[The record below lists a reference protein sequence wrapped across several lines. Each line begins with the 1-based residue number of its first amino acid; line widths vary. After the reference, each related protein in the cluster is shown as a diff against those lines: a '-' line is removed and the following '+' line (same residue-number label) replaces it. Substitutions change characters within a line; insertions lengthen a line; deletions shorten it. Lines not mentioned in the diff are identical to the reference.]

1 MPAFSVEFTPAATR
15 DLKRLDPA
23 IRLQLLRASAVLE
36 ETPYPSSSDRIKI
49 LVGILPRHYRLR
61 VGDYRII
68 YRIEGSR
75 VIVVRVAH
83 RREAYR

>member
-1 MPAFSVEFTPAATR
+1 LPGFGVEFTPAADR

-23 IRLQLLRASAVLE
+23 IRAQLLRASTILSHS
-36 ETPYPSSSDRIKI
+36 PLPGQGDRIKL
-49 LVGILPRHYRLR
+49 LVGVTPRHFRLR

-68 YRIEGSR
+68 YRIEGRR

-83 RREAYR
+83 RREVYR

>member
-1 MPAFSVEFTPAATR
+1 MSGFSVEFAPAATR

-23 IRLQLLRASAVLE
+23 IRLQLLRASAILGE
-36 ETPYPSSSDRIKI
+36 SPHPGLTARIKL
-49 LVGILPRHYRLR
+49 LVGISPPHYRLR

-75 VIVVRVAH
+75 VLVLRVAH

>member
-1 MPAFSVEFTPAATR
+1 MFGVEYSPAAVR

-23 IRLQLLRASAVLE
+23 IRLQLLKASRVLE
-36 ETPYPSSSDRIKI
+36 SAPLPGGSNRIKM
-49 LVGILPRHYRLR
+49 LVGMAPPYFRLR
-61 VGDYRII
+61 VGDYRVI
-68 YRIEGSR
+68 YRLEKGK

>member
-1 MPAFSVEFTPAATR
+1 MSAYSVEFTPAASR

-23 IRLQLLRASAVLE
+23 IRFQLLRSSAVLE
-36 ETPYPSSSDRIKI
+36 EAPHPGASARIQV
-49 LVGILPRHYRLR
+49 LVGISPRHYRLR
-61 VGDYRII
+61 VGDYRIV